1 MLFDGDLLLDMEMTI
16 YEDLMVKCGG
26 FSVTLSGSHFHF
38 RTPFTSVWDTA
49 CEKKKTRLGTLGT
62 LGTTHCPTFFLFS
75 TQKIKIKYKNTDC
88 LFVILIQHSTNIQPL
103 NRFNNTKPLE
113 D

>member
-38 RTPFTSVWDTA
+38 RTPFTSVKSLPPTMQI
-49 CEKKKTRLGTLGT
+49 EKDK
-62 LGTTHCPTFFLFS
+62 CPPKGIFFCGS
-75 TQKIKIKYKNTDC
+75 EIEN
-88 LFVILIQHSTNIQPL
+88 
-103 NRFNNTKPLE
+103 
-113 D
+113 

>member
-38 RTPFTSVWDTA
+38 RTPFTSVRR
-49 CEKKKTRLGTLGT
+49 E
-62 LGTTHCPTFFLFS
+62 
-75 TQKIKIKYKNTDC
+75 QKPD
-88 LFVILIQHSTNIQPL
+88 FWVP
-103 NRFNNTKPLE
+103 
-113 D
+113 

>member
-38 RTPFTSVWDTA
+38 RTPFTSVAQRSAAAQAT
-49 CEKKKTRLGTLGT
+49 
-62 LGTTHCPTFFLFS
+62 
-75 TQKIKIKYKNTDC
+75 
-88 LFVILIQHSTNIQPL
+88 
-103 NRFNNTKPLE
+103 
-113 D
+113 

>member
-38 RTPFTSVWDTA
+38 RTPFTSVQNGMMKK
-49 CEKKKTRLGTLGT
+49 EKRFLER
-62 LGTTHCPTFFLFS
+62 FFL
-75 TQKIKIKYKNTDC
+75 
-88 LFVILIQHSTNIQPL
+88 ILKKL
-103 NRFNNTKPLE
+103 LYR
-113 D
+113 

>member
-38 RTPFTSVWDTA
+38 RTPFTSVDVCTSLA
-49 CEKKKTRLGTLGT
+49 
-62 LGTTHCPTFFLFS
+62 
-75 TQKIKIKYKNTDC
+75 
-88 LFVILIQHSTNIQPL
+88 
-103 NRFNNTKPLE
+103 
-113 D
+113 

>member
-38 RTPFTSVWDTA
+38 RTPFTSVSYLA
-49 CEKKKTRLGTLGT
+49 HLKKVIRR
-62 LGTTHCPTFFLFS
+62 FFLKCKVS
-75 TQKIKIKYKNTDC
+75 ARKYC
-88 LFVILIQHSTNIQPL
+88 ARLYIGVIHPKVNCASLYYKKVNSSLYYKKVNLGGQ
-103 NRFNNTKPLE
+103 
-113 D
+113 

>member
-38 RTPFTSVWDTA
+38 RTPFTSVNCSFKA
-49 CEKKKTRLGTLGT
+49 VLCIIGT
-62 LGTTHCPTFFLFS
+62 
-75 TQKIKIKYKNTDC
+75 
-88 LFVILIQHSTNIQPL
+88 
-103 NRFNNTKPLE
+103 
-113 D
+113 

>member
-38 RTPFTSVWDTA
+38 RTPFTSVSHTLVNFWEVSA
-49 CEKKKTRLGTLGT
+49 IFRFSREKSSK
-62 LGTTHCPTFFLFS
+62 F
-75 TQKIKIKYKNTDC
+75 
-88 LFVILIQHSTNIQPL
+88 
-103 NRFNNTKPLE
+103 
-113 D
+113 

>member
-38 RTPFTSVWDTA
+38 RTPFTSVGNIKIS
-49 CEKKKTRLGTLGT
+49 EIKKK
-62 LGTTHCPTFFLFS
+62 
-75 TQKIKIKYKNTDC
+75 KYVC
-88 LFVILIQHSTNIQPL
+88 
-103 NRFNNTKPLE
+103 
-113 D
+113 

>member
-38 RTPFTSVWDTA
+38 RTPFTSVCLA
-49 CEKKKTRLGTLGT
+49 EILVLKSEKVK
-62 LGTTHCPTFFLFS
+62 
-75 TQKIKIKYKNTDC
+75 
-88 LFVILIQHSTNIQPL
+88 V
-103 NRFNNTKPLE
+103 
-113 D
+113 